1 MYKNLFKYLGIFL
14 LSFSKVALAESIY
27 FIDHQQVGPGKFIS
41 VDYNIPA
48 KNLFLECNQDS
59 LASKLASIEWKYK
72 NFSFKG
78 QIGRDHILALMREDM
93 DSPNPANNGFSQLA
107 DTTGKLIITN
117 LDSTDLFVS
126 CRYTTNLY

>member
-1 MYKNLFKYLGIFL
+1 MFKNFFKYLGIL
-14 LSFSKVALAESIY
+14 ILSYSHVAVAESIY
-27 FIDHQQVGPGKFIS
+27 FIDHQQVAPGKFIS
-41 VDYNIPA
+41 VNYNIPA
-48 KNLFLECNQDS
+48 KNFFLECNQDS
-59 LASKLASIEWKYK
+59 LASKLGSIEWTYK

-78 QIGRDHILALMREDM
+78 QIGQDHILALMREDM
-93 DSPNPANNGFSQLA
+93 DSPNPSNNGFSQLA